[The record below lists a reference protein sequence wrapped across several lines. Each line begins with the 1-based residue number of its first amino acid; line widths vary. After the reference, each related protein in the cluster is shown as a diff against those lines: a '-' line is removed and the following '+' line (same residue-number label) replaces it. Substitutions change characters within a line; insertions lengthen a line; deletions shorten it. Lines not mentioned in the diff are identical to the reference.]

1 MAKLAVVACARLA
14 GLIDQPPEMAS
25 PKNPV
30 IEESLAAMITPYI
43 VHKMGNI
50 LFIIFHDFSPK
61 STTLFF
67 SIWPATV
74 SGNFLPPHEIDNWNF
89 QQINVWL
96 RILWKSH
103 KFWSH
108 FDNFYFHYS
117 IRGTKRK
124 NPENQSISFCWFWQ
138 FFF

>member
-50 LFIIFHDFSPK
+50 LFIIFHDYF
-61 STTLFF
+61 TTNLE
-67 SIWPATV
+67 P
-74 SGNFLPPHEIDNWNF
+74 
-89 QQINVWL
+89 
-96 RILWKSH
+96 
-103 KFWSH
+103 
-108 FDNFYFHYS
+108 
-117 IRGTKRK
+117 
-124 NPENQSISFCWFWQ
+124 
-138 FFF
+138 

>member
-50 LFIIFHDFSPK
+50 FFPFLKKRDHPYIRSAYELF
-61 STTLFF
+61 
-67 SIWPATV
+67 
-74 SGNFLPPHEIDNWNF
+74 
-89 QQINVWL
+89 
-96 RILWKSH
+96 R
-103 KFWSH
+103 
-108 FDNFYFHYS
+108 
-117 IRGTKRK
+117 
-124 NPENQSISFCWFWQ
+124 
-138 FFF
+138 

>member
-61 STTLFF
+61 SRALFFF
-67 SIWPATV
+67 SIWPTTV
-74 SGNFLPPHEIDNWNF
+74 SGNFLPPHEIDN
-89 QQINVWL
+89 
-96 RILWKSH
+96 
-103 KFWSH
+103 
-108 FDNFYFHYS
+108 
-117 IRGTKRK
+117 
-124 NPENQSISFCWFWQ
+124 
-138 FFF
+138 

>member
-50 LFIIFHDFSPK
+50 LFIIFHDYFTTNLEPWYLKAFFCLARYCIWWFLTSSWDRQLKFSAN
-61 STTLFF
+61 
-67 SIWPATV
+67 I
-74 SGNFLPPHEIDNWNF
+74 
-89 QQINVWL
+89 WL
-96 RILWKSH
+96 RILWKPH

-108 FDNFYFHYS
+108 FDNFYFHYR
-117 IRGTKRK
+117 IGKEKKTKT
-124 NPENQSISFCWFWQ
+124 ENQYIM
-138 FFF
+138 

>member
-50 LFIIFHDFSPK
+50 FLQLFMIF
-61 STTLFF
+61 
-67 SIWPATV
+67 V
-74 SGNFLPPHEIDNWNF
+74 SNLEP
-89 QQINVWL
+89 
-96 RILWKSH
+96 
-103 KFWSH
+103 
-108 FDNFYFHYS
+108 
-117 IRGTKRK
+117 
-124 NPENQSISFCWFWQ
+124 
-138 FFF
+138 